1 MTLAARVRARSAPSG
16 GDHFR
21 VLTPYWNRW
30 RALPRRAHVPKPRRL
45 VLPSGLAAGALPE
58 RRDLSVARHHPS

>member
-1 MTLAARVRARSAPSG
+1 VAAAGAVLPSG
-16 GDHFR
+16 GDHLR

-30 RALPRRAHVPKPRRL
+30 RALALRAHVPKPPRL

-58 RRDLSVARHHPS
+58 RRDRSVGRHHPS